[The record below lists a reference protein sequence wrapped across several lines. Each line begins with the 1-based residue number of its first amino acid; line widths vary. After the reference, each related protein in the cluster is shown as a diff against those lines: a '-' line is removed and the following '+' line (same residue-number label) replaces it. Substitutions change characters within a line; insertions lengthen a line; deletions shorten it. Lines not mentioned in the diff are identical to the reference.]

1 LVGHV
6 PIKQNGTTM
15 SNAHALII
23 DDNAQNLE
31 VLGRLLT
38 ANGVSYTAV
47 QDTNSLDHI
56 LGSES
61 HIDVVFLDIE
71 MPRRNGYEILGLLRQ
86 NYGSALRIVACTVH
100 TNEISTAR
108 EIGFD
113 GFLAKPLNPTIF
125 AAQLSQILDGTPV
138 WDAS

>member
-1 LVGHV
+1 M
-6 PIKQNGTTM
+6 P
-15 SNAHALII
+15 NAHALII

-47 QDTNSLDHI
+47 QDTAGLEHV
-56 LGSES
+56 LASEQ
-61 HIDVVFLDIE
+61 HIDAVFLDIE
-71 MPRRNGYEILGLLRQ
+71 MPRRNGYEILGVLRQ
-86 NYGSALRIVACTVH
+86 QYGADLRIVACTVH

-108 EIGFD
+108 AIGFD
-113 GFLAKPLNPTIF
+113 GFIAKPLSPQSF
-125 AAQLSQILDGTPV
+125 ATQLAQILDGTPV